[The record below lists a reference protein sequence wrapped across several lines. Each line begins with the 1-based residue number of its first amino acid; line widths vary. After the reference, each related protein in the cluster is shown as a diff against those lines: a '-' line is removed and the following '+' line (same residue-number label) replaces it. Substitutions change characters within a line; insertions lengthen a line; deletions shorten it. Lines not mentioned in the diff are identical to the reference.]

1 MGNAHHPPSDQFV
14 LTVIL
19 LITNKN
25 ESMKKNNCING
36 GTMSF
41 RRWKIFLIMKLLAVF
56 ILGFI
61 LQSYAIETQAQ
72 DKRLNIRFENNT
84 LKEVLQKLEDQ
95 TEFSFIYKD
104 EMINSVNKISGNFR
118 DEKVTDLLDKILQNT
133 GLTHTV
139 KGRAIVILSNDSETV
154 TEQQKSVTGKVTDS
168 SGGSLPG
175 VSVVVKGT
183 TTGII
188 TDVDGNYSLG
198 NIPENATLQF
208 SFVGM
213 RSQEI
218 EVGNQTTINVSM
230 LVDAIGLDEVVAIG
244 YGVTKKSDLT
254 GSVTSVKAKDLEN
267 VKMQSIDQGL
277 AGRAAGVQV
286 INSSGVP
293 GSAPAIRIRGTTSLQ
308 GANEPLYVIDGFPI
322 YAGGGSGNAGGQDG
336 SSNISGI
343 SNINPNDIASI
354 EILKDASATA
364 IYGARAANGV
374 ILITTKSGSIGND
387 KISFSANYGL
397 QNVTKKY
404 DVMDAYNYALLQNEA
419 AVNDGG
425 GPIYSNEDLAEIT
438 ANPGLAT
445 NWQDEVFVAAPTQ
458 EYNIAFTGGDKRTSY
473 AITGGYLKQ
482 DGIIKNTDFE
492 RFTVRLNLS
501 RQMNDWLKIGTHISA
516 NRIFSNQQYADG
528 TGIVRGATQFNPIFP
543 IYEGQ
548 GYSFVPLNNG
558 GYTDWNDG
566 VEIRNPVATINK
578 VLRQTQRNGI
588 LGDIFMEIK
597 LTPHLTAKVTGGANI
612 SNAKDDTYL
621 PISTS
626 EGVGVS
632 GQGTIQYGLNQNW
645 LNENTLSYINNFG
658 EHSVSAVIGATFQEN
673 LFEGVSASSQGF
685 TNDILQENNLDGGA
699 VYNQPTSSKTK
710 WALMSYLGRVNYS
723 YKHKYLASIAG
734 RIDGSSRFGVN
745 NKYAFFP
752 SGSLAWRASEEEF
765 IKNLNVFSN
774 LKVRGSFGYTGNQEI
789 GLYNSLPTTG
799 TQIYT
804 WGDGSLATGV
814 SPNKIPNPN
823 LKWEKT
829 GQFDVGVDMGFFNN
843 RLGIT
848 VDYYHKKTTQMLYSE
863 QVPYSSGFT
872 SYLNNIGSMQ
882 NQGLEFEIRGDIL
895 TGTLKW
901 DANFNISANRNKVL
915 SLAGVLYKDVGAT
928 QGDLKIDPWARRIFV
943 GESIGAFYGW
953 QFDGIFQNQ
962 AEVDAQHQTIGNAWV
977 GGRKY
982 KDVSSEDDNPK
993 DGKYTGAPDGIVDNA
1008 DRQIIGNAL
1017 PDFIGGMNN
1026 NLSYKNF
1033 NLNVFFHWSVGN
1045 DIFSYDKT
1053 QNTLPTGGQNVLAY
1067 MTDRWTP
1074 SNPSNVLP
1082 KATTNRQIVVNDYY
1096 IEDGSYLKIKNIVL
1110 GYTFT
1115 ESMVKVVDRLNV
1127 YCSLNNFIT
1136 FTNYS
1141 GFDPEVSFRGASNLT
1156 MGEDYST
1163 YPQSKTVMF
1172 GVKIDF

>member
-1 MGNAHHPPSDQFV
+1 
-14 LTVIL
+14 
-19 LITNKN
+19 
-25 ESMKKNNCING
+25 MKKNKPFG
-36 GTMSF
+36 ELFYRSLKKTLLTM
-41 RRWKIFLIMKLLAVF
+41 RIAIILM
-56 ILGFI
+56 ILGI
-61 LQSYAIETQAQ
+61 LQARANDAYAQKT
-72 DKRLNIRFENNT
+72 RLSLN
-84 LKEVLQKLEDQ
+84 
-95 TEFSFIYKD
+95 FSD
-104 EMINSVNKISGNFR
+104 ADLV
-118 DEKVTDLLDKILQNT
+118 KVLDKIEDESEFFFLYNEKLLDTERKVSITANDELVSSILDNLFAGTDVKYTIIDRKIILAPDYLSEVVSQQQNQVS
-133 GLTHTV
+133 G
-139 KGRAIVILSNDSETV
+139 TV
-154 TEQQKSVTGKVTDS
+154 TDKNGPIPGVNVVVTGTTLGAMTDINGKYS
-168 SGGSLPG
+168 IYVPQGS
-175 VSVVVKGT
+175 K
-183 TTGII
+183 
-188 TDVDGNYSLG
+188 SLTFTF
-198 NIPENATLQF
+198 I
-208 SFVGM
+208 GM
-213 RSQEI
+213 EPQEI
-218 EVGNQTTINVSM
+218 SIGTLTQINVTMVES
-230 LVDAIGLDEVVAIG
+230 AIGLDEVIVIG
-244 YGVTKKSDLT
+244 YGTQKKSDLT
-254 GSVTSVKAKDLEN
+254 SSVASVKATDLEN

-286 INSSGVP
+286 LNSSGLP
-293 GSAPAIRIRGTTSLQ
+293 GSAPAVRIRGTTSLQ

-322 YAGGGSGNAGGQDG
+322 YAGEGSGNAGSQAG

-374 ILITTKSGSIGND
+374 VLITTKSGSIGND

-419 AVNDGG
+419 VVNDGG
-425 GPIYSNEDLAEIT
+425 GPIYSVEDLAEIK
-438 ANPGLAT
+438 ANPSLAT
-445 NWQDEVFVAAPTQ
+445 NWQDEVFVSAPTQ
-458 EYNIAFTGGDKRTSY
+458 EYNISFTGGDKRTTY

-482 DGIIKNTDFE
+482 DGIVKSTDFE
-492 RFTVRLNLS
+492 RFTTRINLS
-501 RQMNDWLKIGTHISA
+501 RQMNDWLKTGTHFTA
-516 NRIFSNQQYADG
+516 NRILSKQQRVDG
-528 TGIVRGATQFNPIFP
+528 TGIIRGATQFNPIFP

-566 VEIRNPVATINK
+566 VEITNPVATIND
-578 VLRQTQRNGI
+578 VLRQTLRNGI

-597 LTPHLTAKVTGGANI
+597 LTPHLTAKVSGGANI
-612 SNAKDDTYL
+612 SNVKDDTYL
-621 PISTS
+621 PMSTT
-626 EGVGVS
+626 EGVGTS
-632 GQGTIQYGLNQNW
+632 GQGTIEYGLNQNW

-658 EHSVSAVIGATFQEN
+658 EHSVSAVVGATFQEN
-673 LFEGVSASSQGF
+673 IYEYVSASSQGF
-685 TNDILQENNLDGGA
+685 TNDILQENNLDGGQ
-699 VYNQPTSSKTK
+699 VYNKPLSSKTR
-710 WALMSYLGRVNYS
+710 WGLLSYLGRVNYS

-734 RIDGSSRFGVN
+734 RIDGSSRFGSD

-799 TQIYT
+799 TQTYT

-814 SPNKIPNPN
+814 SPNKIPNPR
-823 LKWEKT
+823 LQWEQT
-829 GQFDVGVDMGFFNN
+829 GQFDVGFDMGFFNN
-843 RLGIT
+843 RLGVT
-848 VDYYHKKTTQMLYSE
+848 VDYYHKKTTKMLYSE
-863 QVPYSSGFT
+863 QVPFSTGFT

-882 NQGLEFEIRGDIL
+882 NQGIELEITANIF
-895 TGTLKW
+895 TGAFKW

-915 SLAGVLYKDVGAT
+915 SLAEVLYKDVGVN
-928 QGDLKIDPWARRIFV
+928 QGDVKIDPWLRRIWV

-962 AEVDAQHQTIGNAWV
+962 AEVDAQNQTIGNAWI

-982 KDVSSEDDNPK
+982 KDVSSEDDNPE
-993 DGKYTGAPDGIVDNA
+993 DGKYTGAPDGVVDNS

-1033 NLNVFFHWSVGN
+1033 NLNVFLQWSVGN
-1045 DIFSYDKT
+1045 DIWSYDKT
-1053 QNTLPTGGQNVLAY
+1053 QLTLPTGGQNVFSY
-1067 MTDRWTP
+1067 MADRWTTT
-1074 SNPSNVLP
+1074 NPSNELP
-1082 KATTNRQIVVNDYY
+1082 KATTNRQIVANDYY

-1110 GYTFT
+1110 GYTFP
-1115 ESMVKVVDRLNV
+1115 ESMVKVVDRLNI

-1156 MGEDYST
+1156 MGEDYGT

-1172 GVKIDF
+1172 GVKVDF

>member
-1 MGNAHHPPSDQFV
+1 
-14 LTVIL
+14 
-19 LITNKN
+19 
-25 ESMKKNNCING
+25 MKKNVIMRNC
-36 GTMSF
+36 
-41 RRWKIFLIMKLLAVF
+41 RRIFLF
-56 ILGFI
+56 F
-61 LQSYAIETQAQ
+61 AIFVGI
-72 DKRLNIRFENNT
+72 N
-84 LKEVLQKLEDQ
+84 
-95 TEFSFIYKD
+95 SFIFAQQ
-104 EMINSVNKISGNFR
+104 NSISGT
-118 DEKVTDLLDKILQNT
+118 VTD
-133 GLTHTV
+133 
-139 KGRAIVILSNDSETV
+139 E
-154 TEQQKSVTGKVTDS
+154 
-168 SGGSLPG
+168 SGEPLPG
-175 VSVVVKGT
+175 ATVLIKGT
-183 TTGII
+183 TNGTVSNINGIY
-188 TDVDGNYSLG
+188 TLT
-198 NIPENATLQF
+198 NIPENTTLVF

-213 RSQEI
+213 LTQEVI
-218 EVGNQTTINVSM
+218 VGSQTTINVKM
-230 LVDAIGLDEVVAIG
+230 AADAIGLDEVVAIG

-254 GSVTSVKAKDLEN
+254 GSVTTVKAKDLEN

-277 AGRAAGVQV
+277 VGRAAGVQV
-286 INSSGVP
+286 ISSSGVP
-293 GSAPAIRIRGTTSLQ
+293 GSAPAVRIRGTTSLQ

-322 YAGGGSGNAGGQDG
+322 YAGGGSGNAGGQAG

-343 SNINPNDIASI
+343 SAINPNDIASI

-374 ILITTKSGSIGND
+374 VLITTKSGSFGKD
-387 KISFSANYGL
+387 KISFSANYGM

-404 DVMDAYNYALLQNEA
+404 DVMNAFNYAMLQNEA

-425 GPIYSNEDLAEIT
+425 GPIYSVEDLAEIQ

-445 NWQDEVFVAAPTQ
+445 NWQDEVFVSAPTQ

-482 DGIIKNTDFE
+482 DGIIRNTDFE
-492 RFTVRLNLS
+492 RFTARLNLS
-501 RQMNDWLKIGTHISA
+501 REMNDWLKVGTHISA

-548 GYSFVPLNNG
+548 GYSFLPLNNG

-566 VEIRNPVATINK
+566 VEIRNPVATIND

-612 SNAKDDTYL
+612 SNVKDDTYL
-621 PISTS
+621 PMSTS

-632 GQGTIQYGLNQNW
+632 GQGTIEYGLNQNW
-645 LNENTLSYINNFG
+645 LNENTLSYINDFG
-658 EHSVSAVIGATFQEN
+658 DHSVSAVVGATFQEN
-673 LFEGVSASSQGF
+673 IYEYVLASSQGF
-685 TNDILQENNLDGGA
+685 TNDILQENNLDGGQ
-699 VYNQPTSSKTK
+699 VYNRPGSSKTR
-710 WALMSYLGRVNYS
+710 WGLISYLGRVNYS
-723 YKHKYLASIAG
+723 YKRKYLASIAG
-734 RIDGSSRFGVN
+734 RIDGSSRFGVD

-765 IKNLNVFSN
+765 IKNMNIFSN
-774 LKVRGSFGYTGNQEI
+774 LKVRASFGYTGNQEI

-799 TQIYT
+799 TDTYT
-804 WGDGSLATGV
+804 FGDGSLATGV
-814 SPNKIPNPN
+814 SPNKIPNPG
-823 LKWEKT
+823 LQWEKT
-829 GQFDVGVDMGFFNN
+829 GQFDFGVDMGFFNN
-843 RLGIT
+843 RLGVTI
-848 VDYYHKKTTQMLYSE
+848 DYYHKKTTEMLYSQ
-863 QVPYSSGFT
+863 QVPYSTGFT
-872 SYLNNIGSMQ
+872 SYLNIIGSMQ
-882 NQGLEFEIRGDIL
+882 NQGLELEIISNIL
-895 TGTLKW
+895 TGAFKW
-901 DANFNISANRNKVL
+901 DVNFNISANRNKVL

-943 GESIGAFYGW
+943 GEPIGAFFGW

-962 AEVDAQHQTIGNAWV
+962 AEVDAQNQTIGNAWV

-982 KDVSSEDDNPK
+982 KDVSSEDDNPE
-993 DGKYTGAPDGIVDNA
+993 DGKYTGAPDGKIDNS

-1026 NLSYKNF
+1026 NFSYKNF
-1033 NLNVFFHWSVGN
+1033 DLNVFLQWSVGN

-1053 QNTLPTGGQNVLAY
+1053 QNTLPTGGQNVYAY
-1067 MTDRWTP
+1067 MIDRWTTT
-1074 SNPSNVLP
+1074 NPSNVLP
-1082 KATTNRQIVVNDYY
+1082 KATTNRQIVVNDYF

-1110 GYTFT
+1110 GYTFPK
-1115 ESMVKVVDRLNV
+1115 SMVKVVDRLNV

-1136 FTNYS
+1136 FTKYS

-1172 GVKIDF
+1172 GVKVDF